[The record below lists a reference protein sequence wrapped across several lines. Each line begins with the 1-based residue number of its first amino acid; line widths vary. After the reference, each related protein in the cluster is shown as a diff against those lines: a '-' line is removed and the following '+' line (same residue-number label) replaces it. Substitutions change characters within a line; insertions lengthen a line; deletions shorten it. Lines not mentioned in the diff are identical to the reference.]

1 MLPAK
6 QVQAVSFDKGVQAII
21 LVVQHDRYRNVA
33 AACGQWH
40 LKHRNKIL
48 TQSSPV
54 VLLLLLVY
62 ITIGSRDYWYD
73 QVTKLTKSGK
83 NCFDVDVGF
92 TA

>member
-40 LKHRNKIL
+40 LKHRNKIH
-48 TQSSPV
+48 TQSSNVIV
-54 VLLLLLVY
+54 VVSIHY
-62 ITIGSRDYWYD
+62 YW
-73 QVTKLTKSGK
+73 
-83 NCFDVDVGF
+83 
-92 TA
+92 